1 MRLGLKVKEAF
12 AVSLVTF
19 LAVTAATLLHLS
31 ELSRI
36 ELQEV
41 MRQDELIAKQ
51 IYAQSSRALTRGPR
65 RPPLTALRRDQELR
79 TLMESSVTYSPHLI
93 YAVIVDPQGK
103 VLLHSDPSREGERAP
118 DRPGLQELL
127 KRNVLN
133 RFLMLYNGPKIYE
146 AVMPLTLNGEAF
158 GSIKLGA
165 ASRLLRKDL
174 DSSAKKSLVLAGA
187 FLPVAWFVALGFA
200 NLARRP
206 IRQLVQEIDRL
217 RRGDF
222 SSLMGATAQMEDEY
236 KELASHLQLLGQELQ
251 SAPLKTLGGTGH
263 FQQVVDQLEDAIVF
277 LNQER
282 KILFCN
288 RATQALLGKE
298 IEAAVGQPLL
308 DLLDAGDPLRGFLHQ
323 SFEDDTSVRNATLRL
338 SKNGRTKQVL
348 VSIFLMRDEGRL
360 LGAVV
365 LMKDMESIKTVQSLI
380 HYSAKL
386 TALGQLT
393 SGIAHEVKNPLNAMM
408 IHVELLKEKLEMPVE
423 AGQLEVQ
430 QNLAVIESEIKR
442 LDRVVQGF
450 LKFVRPQELAL
461 KPVDLNAFLNRTLIP
476 LATQWEPQG
485 VRFLCELDET
495 LPMITAD
502 EDLLHQAFL
511 NILLNACQAMPGGG
525 SVTVRTERLED
536 DSVKISI
543 RDEGTGIQPEDKDKI
558 FKLYYTTKADGN
570 GIGLSMA
577 YRIIQLHD
585 GDIMVQSELGQG
597 ATIVV
602 RLLVL
607 GVLIMFG
614 GLVFGCTASKSSP
627 PRPSP
632 VLLPDSKSEGNRMA
646 QEASVRIARAEQMA
660 NQVDQR
666 KLTLDQEETYLTV
679 KSFLVKAKKAVL
691 AKDFARASTLA
702 DKAII
707 LTEELAKN

>member
-12 AVSLVTF
+12 AVSFVTF

-51 IYAQSSRALTRGPR
+51 IYAQTSRALARGAQR
-65 RPPLTALRRDQELR
+65 SPLSALRRDQELR
-79 TLMESSVTYSPHLI
+79 TLIEASVTYSPHLL
-93 YAVIVDPQGK
+93 YAVIVDREGK
-103 VLLHSDPSREGERAP
+103 VLLHSDQSREGERTAE
-118 DRPGLQELL
+118 RPSLQELL
-127 KRNVLN
+127 DRNVLN
-133 RFLMLYNGPKIYE
+133 RFLMLYTGPKIYE

-165 ASRLLRKDL
+165 ASRLLRRDL
-174 DSSAKKSLVLAGA
+174 DGSAKKSLVLAGA
-187 FLPVAWFVALGFA
+187 FLPIAWFVAFGFA

-222 SSLMGATAQMEDEY
+222 SSLRGATAQMEDEY
-236 KELASHLQLLGQELQ
+236 KELASHLLLLGQELQ
-251 SAPLKTLGGTGH
+251 SDRLKTLGDKGH
-263 FQQVVDQLEDAIVF
+263 FQQVVDQLEDAIIF

-298 IEAAVGQPLL
+298 IETAVGQPLL
-308 DLLDAGDPLRGFLHQ
+308 EMLDSADPLRRFLHQ

-338 SKNGRTKQVL
+338 PKNGRTKQVL
-348 VSIFLMRDEGRL
+348 ASIFLMRDAGIL

-365 LMKDMESIKTVQSLI
+365 LLKDMESIKTVQSLI

-408 IHVELLKEKLEMPVE
+408 IHLELLKENLEMPVE

-450 LKFVRPQELAL
+450 LKFIRPQELAL
-461 KPVDLNAFLNRTLIP
+461 KPVDLNALLNRTLAP
-476 LATQWEPQG
+476 LANQWEPKG

-525 SVTVRTERLED
+525 SVTVRSERLED
-536 DSVKISI
+536 DSVKVSI
-543 RDEGTGIQPEDKDKI
+543 GDEGVGIRPEDRDKI

-570 GIGLSMA
+570 GIGLSMV

-585 GDIMVQSELGQG
+585 GEIVMQSEVGQG
-597 ATIVV
+597 STMVV
-602 RLLVL
+602 RL
-607 GVLIMFG
+607 
-614 GLVFGCTASKSSP
+614 P
-627 PRPSP
+627 
-632 VLLPDSKSEGNRMA
+632 
-646 QEASVRIARAEQMA
+646 
-660 NQVDQR
+660 
-666 KLTLDQEETYLTV
+666 
-679 KSFLVKAKKAVL
+679 
-691 AKDFARASTLA
+691 
-702 DKAII
+702 
-707 LTEELAKN
+707 

>member
-12 AVSLVTF
+12 AVSFVTF

-36 ELQEV
+36 ELKEV

-51 IYAQSSRALTRGPR
+51 IYAQSSRALARGAQR
-65 RPPLTALRRDQELR
+65 SPLTALRRDQELR
-79 TLMESSVTYSPHLI
+79 TLVEASVTYSPHLL
-93 YAVIVDPQGK
+93 YAVIVDREGK
-103 VLLHSDPSREGERAP
+103 VLLHSDQSREGERTAE
-118 DRPGLQELL
+118 RPSLQELL
-127 KRNVLN
+127 DRNVLN
-133 RFLMLYNGPKIYE
+133 RFLMLYTGPKIYE

-165 ASRLLRKDL
+165 ASRLLRKEL
-174 DSSAKKSLVLAGA
+174 ENSAKKSLVLAGA
-187 FLPVAWFVALGFA
+187 FLPIAWFVAFGFA

-206 IRQLVQEIDRL
+206 IRRLVQEIDRL
-217 RRGDF
+217 RRGEF
-222 SSLMGATAQMEDEY
+222 SSLTDATDQMEDEY
-236 KELASHLQLLGQELQ
+236 KELASHLLLLGQEIQ
-251 SAPLKTLGGTGH
+251 SDRLKTLGDKGH
-263 FQQVVDQLEDAIVF
+263 FQQVVDQLEDAIIF

-298 IEAAVGQPLL
+298 IEAAVGRPLL
-308 DLLDAGDPLRGFLHQ
+308 DLLGPADPLRGFLHQ
-323 SFEDDTSVRNATLRL
+323 SFADDTSVRNATLRL
-338 SKNGRTKQVL
+338 PKNGRTKQVL
-348 VSIFLMRDEGRL
+348 ASIFLMRDEGKL

-365 LMKDMESIKTVQSLI
+365 LLKDMESIKTVQSLI

-408 IHVELLKEKLEMPVE
+408 IHLELLKEKLEMPVD

-430 QNLAVIESEIKR
+430 QNVAVIENEIKR

-461 KPVDLNAFLNRTLIP
+461 KPVDLNALLNRTLAS
-476 LATQWEPQG
+476 LATQWEPKG
-485 VRFLCELDET
+485 VRFLGELDET

-536 DSVKISI
+536 DSVKVSI
-543 RDEGTGIQPEDKDKI
+543 GDEGVGIPPEDRDKI

-570 GIGLSMA
+570 GIGLSMV

-585 GDIMVQSELGQG
+585 GEIMVQSEVGQG
-597 ATIVV
+597 STMVV
-602 RLLVL
+602 RL
-607 GVLIMFG
+607 
-614 GLVFGCTASKSSP
+614 P
-627 PRPSP
+627 
-632 VLLPDSKSEGNRMA
+632 
-646 QEASVRIARAEQMA
+646 
-660 NQVDQR
+660 
-666 KLTLDQEETYLTV
+666 
-679 KSFLVKAKKAVL
+679 
-691 AKDFARASTLA
+691 
-702 DKAII
+702 
-707 LTEELAKN
+707 

>member
-602 RLLVL
+602 RL
-607 GVLIMFG
+607 
-614 GLVFGCTASKSSP
+614 P
-627 PRPSP
+627 
-632 VLLPDSKSEGNRMA
+632 
-646 QEASVRIARAEQMA
+646 
-660 NQVDQR
+660 
-666 KLTLDQEETYLTV
+666 
-679 KSFLVKAKKAVL
+679 
-691 AKDFARASTLA
+691 
-702 DKAII
+702 
-707 LTEELAKN
+707 